1 MVSSRSASVAA
12 EPCQGDAGSALRRV
26 LGGIAGCQRLADAY
40 TAGTTRVTFEGRTVE
55 YRSLAEISQALT
67 AGYAAENPA
76 QRRPCITLARFT
88 RDAG

>member
-1 MVSSRSASVAA
+1 MIPEALTWAIAQPTGNRWRSLA
-12 EPCQGDAGSALRRV
+12 E
-26 LGGIAGCQRLADAY
+26 AY
-40 TAGTTRVTFEGRTVE
+40 TAGTIRVTFEGRTVE
-55 YRSLAEISQALT
+55 YRSLAEIGQALA

>member
-1 MVSSRSASVAA
+1 MN
-12 EPCQGDAGSALRRV
+12 PNALAWALAQPTGNRWR
-26 LGGIAGCQRLADAY
+26 GLADAY

-55 YRSLAEISQALT
+55 YRSLVEIGQALG
-67 AGYAAENPA
+67 AGYAAENLA